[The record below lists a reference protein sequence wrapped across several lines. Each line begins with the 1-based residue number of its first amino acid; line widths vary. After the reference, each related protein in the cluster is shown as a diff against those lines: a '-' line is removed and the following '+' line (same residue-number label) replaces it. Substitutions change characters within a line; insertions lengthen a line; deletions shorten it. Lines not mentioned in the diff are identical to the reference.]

1 MTKNRDLKA
10 LVRKRMEKTGESYAA
25 ALRHVEAAKDQ
36 PEEPSAKTAEP
47 AKAPAEA
54 PEPSERGPLAMRAG
68 GLRHSWQATYRT
80 KAPMDGWFVMGMNRD
95 DHEVTVDRTQG
106 HSTSSS
112 ALIRSRD
119 SSVTS
124 PTLVTQ
130 HFLAR
135 EYHGQRVRL
144 SAWLKCENV
153 TRSARL
159 WMLLEDNTRL
169 LLFTTATPVTGTT
182 DWTRSEIVYD
192 IDNEA
197 TLISIGF
204 ELGGAGAA
212 WLADV
217 AVDVVGKE
225 VPTTGS
231 RQIPSKPKNLSFDE

>member
-1 MTKNRDLKA
+1 MTKNRDMKV
-10 LVRKRMEKTGESYAA
+10 LVRKRMERTGESYAA
-25 ALRHVEAAKDQ
+25 ALRHIEAAK
-36 PEEPSAKTAEP
+36 PEEP
-47 AKAPAEA
+47 AKAQPAEA
-54 PEPSERGPLAMRAG
+54 REPQELASRDG

-80 KAPMDGWFVMGMNRD
+80 AAPMDGWFVLGMKRD
-95 DHEVTVDRTQG
+95 DHEVSVDRTQG

-130 HFLAR
+130 HFLAH
-135 EYHGQRVRL
+135 EYHVQRLRL
-144 SAWLKCENV
+144 SAWLKCEDV

-169 LLFTTATPVTGTT
+169 LLFTTATPITGTT
-182 DWTRSEIVYD
+182 DWTHSQIVYD
-192 IDNEA
+192 IDDEA

-204 ELGGAGAA
+204 ELEGAGAA
-212 WLADV
+212 WVADI
-217 AVDVVGKE
+217 AVDVVGKD
-225 VPTTGS
+225 VRTTGS